1 MTNDRIQALDKPAP
15 ATPVSAAAAL
25 VIWLAA
31 QLAALGI
38 CACRAMLWA
47 RAPRAGEELSLF
59 VMLAMQIAMS
69 ALLFP
74 HLLGNLRSTIPALA
88 TAWPMAQLA
97 AYLSDAPATHLVLA
111 ELYVWAWMIGL
122 ALWARILST
131 AWAKLLGIGIASMLS
146 LGGPV
151 LWYLRADFGRDD
163 SQLPFWSMSMF
174 GPICG
179 AISQIVPKGSIVGW
193 TIPASVFAVAL
204 VGYFLKRT
212 RQGIS
217 RQVIH

>member
-1 MTNDRIQALDKPAP
+1 MKPLDKLNETNPGP
-15 ATPVSAAAAL
+15 ATAAL
-25 VIWLAA
+25 VIWLGT

-47 RAPRAGEELSLF
+47 RAPRPGEQLALF

-88 TAWPMAQLA
+88 SAWLMAQLA
-97 AYLSDAPATHLVLA
+97 ANLSDSTATRFVLG
-111 ELYVWAWMIGL
+111 ELYVCAWMIGL
-122 ALWARILST
+122 TLWSKTLTTVRS
-131 AWAKLLGIGIASMLS
+131 KLLGIAIASMLS

-151 LWYLRADFGRDD
+151 LWYLRADFGPDH
-163 SQLPFWSMSMF
+163 SQLPLWSMSFF

-179 AISQIVPKGSIVGW
+179 AISQIVPEGSNLGW
-193 TIPASVFAVAL
+193 TIPASVFIAGAIV
-204 VGYFLKRT
+204 YFLKRT
-212 RQGIS
+212 RGEIP
-217 RQVIH
+217 

>member
-1 MTNDRIQALDKPAP
+1 MKPSGKQDQT
-15 ATPVSAAAAL
+15 TPGSAAAAL
-25 VIWLAA
+25 VIWLAT
-31 QLAALGI
+31 QLVALGL
-38 CACRAMLWA
+38 CACRTMLWA
-47 RAPRAGEELSLF
+47 RAPRAGEQLALF

-88 TAWPMAQLA
+88 TALPMAQLA
-97 AYLSDAPATHLVLA
+97 AYLSDAPATHLALG
-111 ELYVWAWMIGL
+111 ELYVWTWMMGL
-122 ALWARILST
+122 HLCSRLLPNPWS
-131 AWAKLLGIGIASMLS
+131 KLLGIGIASMLT

-163 SQLPFWSMSMF
+163 SQLPHWSMSMF

-179 AISQIVPKGSIVGW
+179 AISQIVPEGSDLGW
-193 TIPASVFAVAL
+193 TIPATVFAAGL
-204 VGYFLKRT
+204 LGYFLKRS
-212 RQGIS
+212 RLEIP

>member
-1 MTNDRIQALDKPAP
+1 MKSSDKQDQT
-15 ATPVSAAAAL
+15 TPGAAAAAML
-25 VIWLAA
+25 IWLGA

-38 CACRAMLWA
+38 CAGRAMLWA
-47 RAPRAGEELSLF
+47 RAPQAGEQLALF

-74 HLLGNLRSTIPALA
+74 HLLGSVRSTIPAIV

-97 AYLSDAPATHLVLA
+97 AYLSDAPATHLVFG
-111 ELYVWAWMIGL
+111 ELYVCTWMIAL
-122 ALWARILST
+122 HLWAGILPNPWS
-131 AWAKLLGIGIASMLS
+131 KLLGIGIASMLS

-151 LWYLRADFGRDD
+151 LWYLRADFSRDD
-163 SQLPFWSMSMF
+163 SQLPLWSMSMF

-179 AISQIVPKGSIVGW
+179 AISQVVPGGSNLGW
-193 TIPASVFAVAL
+193 TIPASVFAAGL
-204 VGYFLKRT
+204 LGYFLKRT
-212 RQGIS
+212 RWEFS